1 MINFLKNRS
10 FLIYTIALITPLIS
24 WLVLYSLAQNTTNSF
39 DPNPWVQG
47 FVATPGQVIEPQL
60 ASTSA
65 VILPAASHSIIKKDV
80 FNPHALPQQLA
91 SLDTHWVHVVSERG
105 NLFVKTKET
114 LTPIEDFAPSNDNL
128 IFLVEAQG
136 PTAAGQLFT
145 FLKDH
150 KLIGRCLILAVSDGF
165 LKDVRYYNSEVALGA
180 GQAYLVRF
188 RALQTLMLENFLLIN
203 MSGLWLRPEIFKDST
218 QKLTDTFVRL
228 HVPVFIGP
236 VSRSQIPTLPK
247 NANYLVV
254 D

>member
-1 MINFLKNRS
+1 MVNFLKSRS
-10 FLIYTIALITPLIS
+10 FLIYTIALITPFTA

-47 FVATPGQVIEPQL
+47 FVATPGQIIEPQL
-60 ASTSA
+60 ASSPA
-65 VILPAASHSIIKKDV
+65 EVLPATSHLMIKKDV
-80 FNPHALPQQLA
+80 FNPHALPQQMA
-91 SLDTHWVHVVSERG
+91 SLDTHWVHVVGERG
-105 NLFVKTKET
+105 NLFVKNKEA
-114 LTPIEDFAPSNDNL
+114 LTPLENFKPSDDNL

-136 PTAAGQLFT
+136 PTAASQLFA

-165 LKDVRYYNSEVALGA
+165 LKDVRYYNADVALGA

-188 RALQTLMLENFLLIN
+188 RALQTLLLEKFLLIN
-203 MSGLWLRPEIFKDST
+203 MSGLWLRPEIFKEST
-218 QKLTDTFVRL
+218 QMLTDTFVGL

-236 VSRSQIPTLPK
+236 VSREQIPTLPK